1 MSDLII
7 KPSGTSA
14 NFKVQNPSGTD
25 KIVMNS
31 SGVMTTLPPGM
42 VIEEFMSPC
51 DGSSITVQSGT
62 YTVGTVSAAQ
72 SLSQSYADITG
83 SSIDYTPP
91 TGTQTVIYTFSLHWT
106 YDDDDAYNMASF
118 KLFLDNDSGTAT
130 EVTNFRTQL
139 AGQAYIEGRYT
150 FVWAFHIGG
159 STTAA
164 TGRVATWTSARTIKM
179 QSREYYSS
187 NESQLHTTNNWDDTG
202 SNQFSQPVIGIKALA

>member
-1 MSDLII
+1 MGDFKMGSKTVLSQ
-7 KPSGTSA
+7 SGTNDPTWGA
-14 NFKVQNPSGTD
+14 NAPA
-25 KIVMNS
+25 
-31 SGVMTTLPPGM
+31 GM

-91 TGTQTVIYTFSLHWT
+91 TGTQTVVYTFSLHWT
-106 YDDDDAYNMASF
+106 YDDDDAYNLASF

-150 FVWAFHIGG
+150 FV
-159 STTAA
+159 
-164 TGRVATWTSARTIKM
+164 
-179 QSREYYSS
+179 
-187 NESQLHTTNNWDDTG
+187 L
-202 SNQFSQPVIGIKALA
+202 GISHRRFYHCRYWKSCNLDFR